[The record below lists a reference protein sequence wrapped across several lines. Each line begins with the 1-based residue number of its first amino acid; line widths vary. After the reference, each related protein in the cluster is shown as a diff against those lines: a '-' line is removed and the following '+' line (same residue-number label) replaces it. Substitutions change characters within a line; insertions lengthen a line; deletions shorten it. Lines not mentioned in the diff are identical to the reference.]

1 MAAADLNAV
10 YLALRLR
17 AKPALPTA
25 REMENVPFTP
35 PATAPYAEEDFV
47 PATNRLISVTKT
59 NGVAIM
65 TGLYVLRWFGE
76 AGVGTSAMNSGLTA
90 VLALFPIGL
99 GITATDGSVII
110 IGSYEGQN
118 RGPNMGPQRGQIVN
132 LDNGRPVCTVKIPFW
147 LQSTNSF

>member
-1 MAAADLNAV
+1 MAADLNAV

-35 PATAPYAEEDFV
+35 PAAAYAEEDFV

-59 NGVAIM
+59 NGTAII

-76 AGVGTSAMNSGLTA
+76 AGVGTSAMHAGLHA
-90 VLALFPIGL
+90 LLARFSIGL

-118 RGPNMGPQRGQIVN
+118 RGPNMGPQQSQIVN

-147 LQSTNSF
+147 LTSVNTF